1 MRAVVQRVRDCRVLT
16 GGVLSGEIDDGLLVY
31 LGVCT
36 GDDKTDS
43 RYLAEKTANLRV
55 FLDESGK
62 MNLSVVDMGRQI
74 LVVSQFTLC
83 ADARKGRRP
92 SYALAADP
100 EDAIELYE
108 HFIATLTNM
117 GLTVAQGVFGGMM
130 DVTYTNFGP
139 VTILLDSKKQ
149 F

>member
-1 MRAVVQRVRDCRVLT
+1 MRAVIQRVRDCRVVT
-16 GGVLSGEIDDGLLVY
+16 GGVLSGEIDNGLLVY
-31 LGVCT
+31 LGVST
-36 GDDKTDS
+36 GDDESDS

-62 MNLSVVDMGRQI
+62 MNLSAVELSKKI

-92 SYALAADP
+92 SYVHAADP
-100 EDAIELYE
+100 EVAVPLYE
-108 HFIATLTNM
+108 HFIATLRDM
-117 GLTVAQGVFGGMM
+117 DLTVAEGVFGGMM

>member
-1 MRAVVQRVRDCRVLT
+1 MRAVIQRVRDCRVLT

-31 LGVCT
+31 VGVCN
-36 GDDKTDS
+36 GDDETDS
-43 RYLAEKTANLRV
+43 RYLAEKTTNLRI
-55 FLDESGK
+55 FLDEAGK
-62 MNLSVVDMGRQI
+62 MNLSAVDLDKKI

-92 SYALAADP
+92 SYAHAAEPD
-100 EDAIELYE
+100 DAVELYE
-108 HFIATLTNM
+108 HFIATLRDM